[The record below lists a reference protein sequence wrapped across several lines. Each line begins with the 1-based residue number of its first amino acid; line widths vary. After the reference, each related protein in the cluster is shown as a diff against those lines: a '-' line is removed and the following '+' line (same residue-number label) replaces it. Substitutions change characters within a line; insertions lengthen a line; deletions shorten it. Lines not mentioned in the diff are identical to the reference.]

1 MHRVRDD
8 YDVMHSEE
16 ELDQDTQSIEENAD
30 EEERLVNTWSKHLDP
45 CDIEIFRKRFGK
57 SLINR
62 AYLLGNNKNKNR
74 MVPVHL
80 ANPTLG
86 PKIKFFND

>member
-30 EEERLVNTWSKHLDP
+30 EEERLVNT
-45 CDIEIFRKRFGK
+45 
-57 SLINR
+57 
-62 AYLLGNNKNKNR
+62 
-74 MVPVHL
+74 
-80 ANPTLG
+80 
-86 PKIKFFND
+86 